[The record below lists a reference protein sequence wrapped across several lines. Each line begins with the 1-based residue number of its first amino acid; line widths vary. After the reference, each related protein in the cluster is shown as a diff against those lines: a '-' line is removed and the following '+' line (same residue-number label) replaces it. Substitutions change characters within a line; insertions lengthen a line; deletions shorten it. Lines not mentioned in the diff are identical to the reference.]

1 MAAELETLGTPLNV
15 EQVAKIIGCSPWSVR
30 YRYLPMGLP
39 HFRAKASGKLIFYSD
54 QVVRWI
60 LHKQMKGGML
70 K

>member
-1 MAAELETLGTPLNV
+1 MAAEHEALGTPLTV
-15 EQVAKIIGCSPWSVR
+15 KQVAQLIGCSPWTVR
-30 YRYLPMGLP
+30 FRHIPAGLP
-39 HFRAKASGKLIFYSD
+39 HFRARANGKLIFYSD